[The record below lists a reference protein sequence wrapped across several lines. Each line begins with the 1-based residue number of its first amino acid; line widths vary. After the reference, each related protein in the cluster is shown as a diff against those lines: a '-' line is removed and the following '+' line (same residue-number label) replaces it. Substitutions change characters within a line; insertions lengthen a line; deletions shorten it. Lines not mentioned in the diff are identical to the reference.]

1 MTRKLKGSICVLA
14 SISHKNVLLSI
25 CVIWFTVTEETELY
39 ASIFYKYISISIRE
53 WIKISEFYS
62 PLSVCQ
68 MMRFCWVRMVVECT
82 EEQSFFLKS
91 QMRMGNSKSRHRVST
106 LYSLYLP
113 EQLTFSSSVMKL
125 SEWNEVGVFELAG
138 GQWFLP
144 VGGSL
149 YLLS

>member
-1 MTRKLKGSICVLA
+1 MLA
-14 SISHKNVLLSI
+14 SILHKNVLLSI
-25 CVIWFTVTEETELY
+25 CVIWFTVTICKYFLF
-39 ASIFYKYISISIRE
+39 SKYISVSIKE
-53 WIKISEFYS
+53 GIKISEFYS
-62 PLSVCQ
+62 PMSVCQ

-82 EEQSFFLKS
+82 EEPSFFLKS